1 MQQYALRHVRA
12 KGPRPMSDFESDS
25 PTTAKNVA
33 DDLAMLKN
41 DVAALIKQMKEL
53 AVREGSRIG
62 QDAAERISG
71 TAANVYDNVSKQ
83 GKRSAEAVSQHVEEQ
98 PISSLLIAF
107 AAGFVFSKL
116 FTR

>member
-1 MQQYALRHVRA
+1 
-12 KGPRPMSDFESDS
+12 MSDFESDS

-41 DVAALIKQMKEL
+41 DVAAIIRLMPQDAMHQVPLI
-53 AVREGSRIG
+53 A

-71 TAANVYDNVSKQ
+71 PATSALFNLLKMD
-83 GKRSAEAVSQHVEEQ
+83 KRSAEAVSQHVEEQ